1 MRVRSSSTSPSM
13 DKNLVAD
20 IIQWD
25 VRNWSEALDFW
36 ERNVDWDKVDTCLEL
51 GSKEGGLS
59 LWLALKGKSVL
70 CSDVEDSQDRARAH
84 HQKHHLNGAIEYA
97 IVDAT
102 DMPYENQFD
111 VIAFKSVLGGIGGG
125 GHKERQQRA
134 IDEIHKALK
143 PGGKLLFVENLA
155 GSALHQWVRRRFI
168 EWGSWWRYVTLDEI
182 RQFCQSF
189 SRLEMHTTGVL
200 GTFGR
205 SERQRNALAAVDQAL
220 LNRTTPRRWQYLVYG
235 IAEK

>member
-1 MRVRSSSTSPSM
+1 MRLGSPTHTM
-13 DKNLVAD
+13 DKNLVTD

-25 VRNWSEALDFW
+25 VRNWSAALEFW
-36 ERNVDWDKVDTCLEL
+36 ERSVAWDQVVTCLEL

-59 LWLALKGKSVL
+59 LWMGLKGKSVL
-70 CSDVEDSQDRARAH
+70 CTDVEDSRDRAREH
-84 HQKHHLNGAIEYA
+84 HKKHHLNSVIEYA

-102 DMPYENQFD
+102 DMPFENRFD
-111 VIAFKSVLGGIGGG
+111 IITFKSVLGGIGGG

-168 EWGSWWRYVTLDEI
+168 EWGDWWRYVTLDEMN
-182 RQFCQSF
+182 QFLHRF
-189 SRLEMHTTGVL
+189 TRVEMHTTGVL

-205 SERQRNALAAVDQAL
+205 SERQRSALGVVDQAI
-220 LNRTTPRRWQYLVYG
+220 LNRATPRRWQYLVYG